1 MYPTPMYRAAISRTA
16 LPTALAG
23 MTPPVCAARAGV
35 GAGGGGG
42 GSAVTVIATVSKVQV
57 APAGTCTTGAVV
69 RAIRA
74 DAVSALVSTAG
85 TSGLLV
91 SMLSGAAVAD
101 TPVEHTTVPSVDTS
115 ALTASA
121 RIALTTAPVVQVPAG
136 ATWTFDTVP
145 ISVTADPPPPPPP
158 ARTPAR
164 AAQTVSVIPASAVGR
179 AAPSASGT
187 FLAIGIVSG
196 FGRALS
202 GPDAVSDL
210 G

>member
-74 DAVSALVSTAG
+74 DAVSALVSTA
-85 TSGLLV
+85 
-91 SMLSGAAVAD
+91 D
-101 TPVEHTTVPSVDTS
+101 TPVEHSTVPAATTVRRP
-115 ALTASA
+115 AS
-121 RIALTTAPVVQVPAG
+121 L
-136 ATWTFDTVP
+136 
-145 ISVTADPPPPPPP
+145 SC
-158 ARTPAR
+158 R
-164 AAQTVSVIPASAVGR
+164 AAH
-179 AAPSASGT
+179 
-187 FLAIGIVSG
+187 
-196 FGRALS
+196 
-202 GPDAVSDL
+202 
-210 G
+210 

>member
-69 RAIRA
+69 SELGGVVEAGPRCTGGAVTRSGRARGH
-74 DAVSALVSTAG
+74 LVLQRVRG
-85 TSGLLV
+85 E
-91 SMLSGAAVAD
+91 LSGSGGSAPGRTSPASPQGRRLRRPDV
-101 TPVEHTTVPSVDTS
+101 VPPLLPAMRWDRRRWQERGNHIW
-115 ALTASA
+115 APETAS
-121 RIALTTAPVVQVPAG
+121 
-136 ATWTFDTVP
+136 
-145 ISVTADPPPPPPP
+145 
-158 ARTPAR
+158 
-164 AAQTVSVIPASAVGR
+164 
-179 AAPSASGT
+179 
-187 FLAIGIVSG
+187 
-196 FGRALS
+196 
-202 GPDAVSDL
+202 L

>member
-85 TSGLLV
+85 TVECSTGV
-91 SMLSGAAVAD
+91 SATAAPLRIETRRPEVPAA
-101 TPVEHTTVPSVDTS
+101 TTVRRPASLSCRCLLYTSDAADEEDSVD
-115 ALTASA
+115 LGGR
-121 RIALTTAPVVQVPAG
+121 RI
-136 ATWTFDTVP
+136 
-145 ISVTADPPPPPPP
+145 IKKKK
-158 ARTPAR
+158 
-164 AAQTVSVIPASAVGR
+164 
-179 AAPSASGT
+179 
-187 FLAIGIVSG
+187 
-196 FGRALS
+196 
-202 GPDAVSDL
+202 
-210 G
+210 